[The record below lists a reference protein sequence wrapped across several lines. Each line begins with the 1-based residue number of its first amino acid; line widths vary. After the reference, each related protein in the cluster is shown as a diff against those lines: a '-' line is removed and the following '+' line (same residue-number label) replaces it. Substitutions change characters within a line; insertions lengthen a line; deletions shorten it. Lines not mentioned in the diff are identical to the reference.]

1 MASGTIRT
9 DAVLFAV
16 PQNLLLNLQTV
27 LEDPRM
33 HEVMES
39 IPEMHESLSGLAVY
53 LIQEALN
60 KTSFWRPYLC
70 SLPRHVPL
78 PLFYSPKK
86 LERETA
92 ALPEVQRERF
102 EEIVEG
108 RRDVL
113 EVRARL
119 ATSEPSSGPAAHAA
133 SLCRR
138 HVPLSLE
145 RKHGRNESTGGLG
158 PFAFCPPA
166 APRRRLTAA
175 GGRDRCTL
183 WGWRRSFSRASRSA
197 SRPRTT
203 PTPASRGRPASSCR
217 ARGAARPAPAREA
230 RAPRA
235 ARVVRRQLSRVLGA
249 GRGGSRS
256 STRS

>member
-92 ALPEVQRERF
+92 ALPAEQRERF

-113 EVRARL
+113 EVRARETDTFNDKQSQSARL
-119 ATSEPSSGPAAHAA
+119 ATSEPSSGPAAHAS

-138 HVPLSLE
+138 HRNMLRRVHLV
-145 RKHGRNESTGGLG
+145 RGRDETCPVSTGGEG
-158 PFAFCPPA
+158 RGRACPVRKPLVPSIGSRIQTRSP
-166 APRRRLTAA
+166 APRD
-175 GGRDRCTL
+175 GSSP
-183 WGWRRSFSRASRSA
+183 RS
-197 SRPRTT
+197 T
-203 PTPASRGRPASSCR
+203 C
-217 ARGAARPAPAREA
+217 ARGT
-230 RAPRA
+230 
-235 ARVVRRQLSRVLGA
+235 G
-249 GRGGSRS
+249 
-256 STRS
+256 